1 MTESQTPDQ
10 GKTARATW
18 LFALALIA
26 ITLLA
31 YLPVWN
37 GQPIW
42 DDDAHI
48 TNPALRSFYGLTL
61 IWTQLGVTQQYYPLV
76 HTAFWIQQKLWDD
89 SFLGYHLVNILLHCA
104 SAIVLLRILLRLKI
118 PGAWLA
124 AALFA
129 LHPVQVESVAWISE
143 LKNTLSG
150 AFFFCSLLI
159 YLKFDERR
167 TALVYVGS
175 LVLFIVGLLC
185 KTAIAPLP
193 AIIAVIL
200 WWKRGQVRFR
210 HDLLPLIP
218 FVVVG
223 LLAGS
228 FTALFE
234 RNFIGA
240 VGSDFQLSILQ
251 RCLIAGRDFW
261 FYLFKLVWPAKLTF
275 IYPRW
280 SVSGAVWWQYL
291 FPIGALLL
299 LAYAWH
305 LRNRNRG
312 PLAAALIFLGLLFP
326 ALGFID
332 VFPFLYS
339 FVADHFQY
347 LACAASLTLFAAGV
361 AVGVEKFA
369 RTTKNFLGP
378 VVSLVL
384 LSALGFLS
392 WRQAHDYRDVETL
405 WRTTIARNPSCWMAY
420 SNLGSFLSGI
430 GLTDEAIQN
439 FRKALELRPEQ
450 SKDRNNLG
458 KALLQQGRF
467 IEAMEEFQTALKIS
481 PNDSVTEN
489 NIGAAYLQKG
499 DVENALDHLRIAVKE
514 GPRNADAYINY
525 GNALLKNR
533 DFNAAIAAYSATLE
547 LPYDHAETHYS
558 IANASRQKGENG
570 DAILNYK
577 LAIQLRPDYVDAH
590 NNLANALRQEGRTEE
605 AIQEYEAALKYRPQF
620 LLAQNNLAWILA
632 TAADSRLRNGNK
644 AVGLAEQA
652 VVATNGHDPIFLHT
666 LAAAYA
672 ENGEFEK
679 AVGAAQDALA
689 LADASGLTS
698 LADSLHSKIALFKSG
713 SPYHES
719 ATAPQESSR

>member
-1 MTESQTPDQ
+1 MTEFQTSDR
-10 GKTARATW
+10 GKTARATC

-26 ITLLA
+26 IALLVYRPA
-31 YLPVWN
+31 WN
-37 GQPIW
+37 GRPIW

-48 TNPALRSFYGLTL
+48 TNPELRSLYGLTL

-76 HTAFWIQQKLWDD
+76 HTAFWAEQKLWDD
-89 SFLGYHLVNILLHCA
+89 SFLGYHLVNILLHGA
-104 SAIVLLRILLRLKI
+104 GAIVLLQILLRLKI

-124 AALFA
+124 AGLFA

-150 AFFFCSLLI
+150 AFFFCSLLV

-167 TALVYVGS
+167 TTLSYVGS
-175 LVLFIVGLLC
+175 VVLFILGLLC

-218 FVVVG
+218 FFVVG
-223 LLAGS
+223 VLAGS

-234 RNFIGA
+234 RIFIGA
-240 VGSDFQLSILQ
+240 AGSEFQLSILQ

-312 PLAAALIFLGLLFP
+312 PLAAALIFLGLLLP

-347 LACAASLTLFAAGV
+347 LACAAPLTLFAAGV
-361 AVGVEKFA
+361 AVGVEKIA
-369 RTTKNFLGP
+369 PTAKNFLGP

-384 LSALGFLS
+384 LSTLGFLS
-392 WRQAHDYRDVETL
+392 WRQAQDYRDVETL

-420 SNLGSFLSGI
+420 SNLGSFLSGM

-467 IEAMEEFQTALKIS
+467 MEAMEEFQAALKIS
-481 PNDSVTEN
+481 PNDPVAEN
-489 NIGAAYLQKG
+489 NIGAAYLEKG
-499 DVENALDHLRIAVKE
+499 DLDNAIDYLRKAVDD
-514 GPRNADAYINY
+514 GPRNADAYINF
-525 GNALLKNR
+525 GNALLKKH
-533 DFNAAIAAYSATLE
+533 DFDAAVAAYSRTLD
-547 LPYDHAETHYS
+547 LPFDHAESHYS
-558 IANASRQKGENG
+558 IANALRQKGENG

-590 NNLANALRQEGRTEE
+590 NNLANALRQQGRTEE

-644 AVGLAEQA
+644 AVELAEQA
-652 VVATNGHDPIFLHT
+652 VVATKGNDPIFLHT

-679 AVGAAQDALA
+679 AVAAAQDALA
-689 LADASGLTS
+689 IADASGLTS
-698 LADSLHSKIALFKSG
+698 LAESLHSKIALFKSG
-713 SPYHES
+713 SAYHES
-719 ATAPQESSR
+719 ASTPQESSH